1 MSDRSLITRTHSPR
15 ILMAGGGTGG
25 HVYPAVA
32 IADAIR
38 AINPMAVVE
47 FAGSRSNIEWD
58 LVPKAGYAI
67 HHVSVRGLQRRLT
80 AKNLTMPFIVMRGL
94 TEAHALIRHF
104 DADVIVGVGG
114 YVALPVILAARALKR
129 PVLLQEQNAF
139 MGLTNRIG
147 WRFAKRIHVAF
158 PEAIPS
164 GAGDRCRLTG
174 NPVRT
179 SLTAPTREEARAHF
193 GMEDADQIVFM
204 TGGSLGA
211 QAMNESMASVVRS
224 LLARRGTA
232 LIWQTGSRYY
242 ERFKESIPEHRNL
255 RLEQFVHRMDLA
267 YNAADLVVCRAGAST
282 CSELMLTGT
291 ASLMIPSPNVAE
303 DHQTRN
309 ARSLE
314 QAGAAALLPESR
326 LRDDLLSSITTLLD
340 DQDRLERMRKE
351 ARRLAKPHAADD
363 IARDV
368 LELAEASIT

>member
-1 MSDRSLITRTHSPR
+1 
-15 ILMAGGGTGG
+15 
-25 HVYPAVA
+25 
-32 IADAIR
+32 
-38 AINPMAVVE
+38 
-47 FAGSRSNIEWD
+47 
-58 LVPKAGYAI
+58 
-67 HHVSVRGLQRRLT
+67 
-80 AKNLTMPFIVMRGL
+80 
-94 TEAHALIRHF
+94 
-104 DADVIVGVGG
+104 
-114 YVALPVILAARALKR
+114 
-129 PVLLQEQNAF
+129 
-139 MGLTNRIG
+139 
-147 WRFAKRIHVAF
+147 
-158 PEAIPS
+158 
-164 GAGDRCRLTG
+164 
-174 NPVRT
+174 
-179 SLTAPTREEARAHF
+179 
-193 GMEDADQIVFM
+193 
-204 TGGSLGA
+204 
-211 QAMNESMASVVRS
+211 MNESMASVVRS

-340 DQDRLERMRKE
+340 DPDRLERMRKE